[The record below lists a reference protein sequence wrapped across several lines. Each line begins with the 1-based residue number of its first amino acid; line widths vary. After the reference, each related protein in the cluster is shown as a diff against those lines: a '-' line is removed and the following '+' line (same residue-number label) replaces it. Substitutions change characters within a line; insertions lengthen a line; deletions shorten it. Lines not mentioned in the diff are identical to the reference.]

1 MCKHDLNN
9 KDNRHGSAIEHGQ
22 AHEKDHKSWSRRT
35 FLKGLGIAG
44 SGSVMLGSNPVSALA
59 ASPFGFMLNNSP
71 SDRVLVLIR
80 LKGGN
85 DGLNTFV
92 PLYDYDAYQS
102 NRPNIAIPENNVLD
116 VTNELGMNPNM
127 QNLIPLWQA
136 DKMKIVNGVGYPD
149 HNLSHFRSSDI
160 LHSASDSNVVDESGW
175 LGRFL
180 ENEFP
185 DYVTDPP
192 VKPPAVQIG
201 SVGSILFNGTAGDT
215 DTYAF
220 SVTDPESLFE
230 IAQNGTLYDVENLP
244 DCYYG
249 EQLGYMRSV
258 VNNTYRYAE
267 VIKDAY
273 DNSSTEVNYTS
284 SQLGAQLSLVA
295 RLIKGGLGSKFYV
308 VSLDGFDTHAGQLNN
323 HNNLLNILSTAVKE
337 FYDDLSFGEWDRD
350 VLSMT
355 YSEFGRRVQQNASQ
369 GTDHGTAA
377 PMMLFGPGLN
387 GSGVVG
393 TGPSLDDLDATGN
406 LKYTTDFRDV
416 YTSVLEK
423 WLCIDPLLVE
433 NIMGQSFEGV
443 DLGLSCEEATSST
456 NLPGYSLK
464 HEARYAPDGSV
475 FIYYNLPETKYV
487 KVEIFN
493 ILGQP
498 VQILHKGRQSA
509 GEYQFE
515 VMAGNKFAPSQYVYK
530 IEVNGQAYSKV
541 LAMKMRR

>member
-1 MCKHDLNN
+1 MCEHNHHN
-9 KDNRHGSAIEHGQ
+9 KDKRHGSAIEDGH
-22 AHEKDHKSWSRRT
+22 AHEKDHNNWNRRT
-35 FLKGLGIAG
+35 FLKGLGMAG
-44 SGSVMLGSNPVSALA
+44 GAGMLLGSNAVSAMT
-59 ASPFGFMLNNSP
+59 ASPFSFMLNNSP
-71 SDRVLVLIR
+71 SDRVLVMIR

-85 DGLNTFV
+85 DGLNTII
-92 PLYDYDAYQS
+92 PLYDYDAYQA
-102 NRPNIAIPENNVLD
+102 NRQTIAIPQNNALNLND
-116 VTNELGMNPNM
+116 ELGMNPSM
-127 QNLIPLWQA
+127 QNLMPLWQA
-136 DKMKIVNGVGYPD
+136 DKMKVVSGVGYPN

-160 LHSASDSNVVDESGW
+160 LHSASDSEVIDNSGW

-185 DYVTDPP
+185 DYLTDPP
-192 VKPPAVQIG
+192 AKPPAVQIG
-201 SVGSILFNGTAGDT
+201 SVGSILFNGAAGDT
-215 DTYAF
+215 DSYAF
-220 SVTDPESLFE
+220 SVTDPEELFE
-230 IAQNGTLYDVENLP
+230 IAQNGTLYDLENLP

-249 EQLGYMRSV
+249 EQLGYMRTV

-267 VIKDAY
+267 VIKEAY
-273 DNSSTEVNYTS
+273 DNSSTDVNYSTS
-284 SQLGAQLSLVA
+284 LGAQLSLVA

-323 HNNLLNILSTAVKE
+323 HNNLLNNLSTAVKD
-337 FYDDLSFGEWDRD
+337 FYEDLSFGEWDRD

-387 GSGVVG
+387 GSGIVG
-393 TGPSLDDLDATGN
+393 TNPDLNDLDTTGN
-406 LKYTTDFRDV
+406 LKHTTDFREV

-433 NIMGQSFEGV
+433 NILGQSFDGTE
-443 DLGLSCEEATSST
+443 LGLSCEETTKATS
-456 NLPGYSLK
+456 LPGFNLN
-464 HEARYAPDGSV
+464 HEARYTPDGRTFV
-475 FIYYNLPETKYV
+475 YYNLPNTKFV

-498 VQILHKGRQSA
+498 VQILHKGRQQA

-515 VMAGNKFAPSQYVYK
+515 VMQGSKFAPSQYVYR

-541 LAMKMRR
+541 IAMKMK